1 MTTFSTK
8 NVKLLMCFGCSY
20 TGTENVLELLET
32 GLKVQVFEEHCC
44 HLCEKGDT
52 MHKHIWFSV
61 YWPTEC
67 CVCATQ
73 HTVME

>member
-8 NVKLLMCFGCSY
+8 NGKLLMCFGCSY

-44 HLCEKGDT
+44 HLCK
-52 MHKHIWFSV
+52 KV
-61 YWPTEC
+61 YWRTEC